1 MISYL
6 QCLRNSAKFLLIY
19 KDNNFGL
26 TLDLFFYKSAV
37 KFQIPFRNQILRPNA
52 AAQQEMFVGGLAE
65 ILLKASEG
73 DQVTISLKF

>member
-1 MISYL
+1 
-6 QCLRNSAKFLLIY
+6 
-19 KDNNFGL
+19 
-26 TLDLFFYKSAV
+26 V

-73 DQVTISLKF
+73 DQVTISLKFYAQVLGEKISKVQKKD